1 MAGLSPEPGDR
12 GELLSAYLDGE
23 LHTGELDEVSGFL
36 TGDEETIA
44 DFRGLQETRYM
55 LRQLPEHDIP
65 VWLLHHGH
73 SADRLSAYLD
83 GELNSEEAR
92 DVVAHV
98 IACRECRADLQEFDR
113 ARTAIRALPGVDA
126 PDGLLPEPPARRAG
140 RRRRVGAAVALAA
153 GAAAVLAIV
162 FSLSADA
169 ESGPELTI
177 DDLGGYHVARASAE
191 PAFSIIPTVLEG
203 EGP

>member
-1 MAGLSPEPGDR
+1 MAGLIPEPGDG

-23 LHTGELDEVSGFL
+23 LHTGELDEVSEIL
-36 TGDEETIA
+36 AGDEETIA
-44 DFRGLQETRYM
+44 EFRGLQQTRYV
-55 LRQLPEHDIP
+55 LRQLPEHDMP

-83 GELNSEEAR
+83 GELSGEETN

-98 IACRECRADLQEFDR
+98 VACRECRADLQEFDR
-113 ARTAIRALPGVDA
+113 ARTAIRALPGVET
-126 PDGLLPEPPARRAG
+126 PEGLLPQLPARRAR
-140 RRRRVGAAVALAA
+140 RRRRVRAVTALAV

-162 FSLSADA
+162 FGLNSDAD
-169 ESGPELTI
+169 SPELTI

-191 PAFSIIPTVLEG
+191 PAFSIIPTVFED